1 MSHVRKLLLTS
12 MCPIRWGD
20 MDAQGHV
27 NNTVY
32 FRYMEQA
39 RIEWLERFGWLA
51 GQRSHATVIVNA
63 ACTFLV
69 PFTYPGTIET
79 RLFAGPP
86 GRSSVETWYELRVAG
101 EDMLCAEGSA
111 KLVWVDAVSGKS
123 CPLPDELR
131 AALV

>member
-1 MSHVRKLLLTS
+1 

-51 GQRSHATVIVNA
+51 GQRSHVTMIVNA
-63 ACTFLV
+63 ACTFPV
-69 PFTYPGTIET
+69 PLTYPGTIET
-79 RLFAGPP
+79 RLFAGTTRAVERRNLVRITR
-86 GRSSVETWYELRVAG
+86 GRGRYCFVPKV
-101 EDMLCAEGSA
+101 SA

-123 CPLPDELR
+123 CPLPDDLR

>member
-1 MSHVRKLLLTS
+1 
-12 MCPIRWGD
+12 

-39 RIEWLERFGWLA
+39 RIEWLEGFGWLA
-51 GQRSHATVIVNA
+51 GQRTHATVVVKA

-69 PFTYPGTIET
+69 PLTYPGTIET
-79 RLFAGPP
+79 RLLAGPP

-101 EDMLCAEGSA
+101 EDTLCAEGSA